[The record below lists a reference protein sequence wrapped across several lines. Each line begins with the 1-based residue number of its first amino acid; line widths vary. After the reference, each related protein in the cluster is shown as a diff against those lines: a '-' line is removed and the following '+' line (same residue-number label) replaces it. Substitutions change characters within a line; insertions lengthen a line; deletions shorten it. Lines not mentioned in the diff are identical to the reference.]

1 MYLDLHPALLVHQTD
16 PVLVFQEKVRM
27 FDVNKYKNLEMQG
40 YATEDSTA
48 TYNGTISVPLASF
61 SLCFRIQVFGR
72 GSYKHT
78 Y

>member
-48 TYNGTISVPLASF
+48 TYNGTI
-61 SLCFRIQVFGR
+61 
-72 GSYKHT
+72 
-78 Y
+78 